1 MPESLPET
9 SASME
14 LSDMHKRLLEFST
27 RRKKILV
34 SCSHVCLLSGM
45 SEASFDSG
53 KNASQDNQSD
63 PNEQG
68 PQNTA
73 DSVSQSKARKNSLDE
88 AHMTE
93 IDISEDK
100 EVGNHSYTHSEDEDD
115 GDEDEDSQAQSKT
128 SGMIRDNADSETTS
142 RVATEADVKV
152 TVMI

>member
-1 MPESLPET
+1 M
-9 SASME
+9 A
-14 LSDMHKRLLEFST
+14 
-27 RRKKILV
+27 

-53 KNASQDNQSD
+53 KNASQDTQSD

-73 DSVSQSKARKNSLDE
+73 DSVSQSKGRKNSLDE

-100 EVGNHSYTHSEDEDD
+100 EVGNHNYAHSEDEDV
-115 GDEDEDSQAQSKT
+115 GDEDGDSQAQSKT
-128 SGMIRDNADSETTS
+128 SGIIRDNADSETTS
-142 RVATEADVKV
+142 SVATEADVKV
-152 TVMI
+152 TVMSCSLHVAVISGFFKYILNQLSYL

>member
-1 MPESLPET
+1 M
-9 SASME
+9 
-14 LSDMHKRLLEFST
+14 
-27 RRKKILV
+27 V

-73 DSVSQSKARKNSLDE
+73 DSESQSKARKNSLDE

-100 EVGNHSYTHSEDEDD
+100 EVGNHNYTHSEDD

-128 SGMIRDNADSETTS
+128 SGIIRDNADSETTS
-142 RVATEADVKV
+142 SVATEADVKV

>member
-1 MPESLPET
+1 
-9 SASME
+9 
-14 LSDMHKRLLEFST
+14 
-27 RRKKILV
+27 
-34 SCSHVCLLSGM
+34 M

-53 KNASQDNQSD
+53 KKASQDNQSD

-93 IDISEDK
+93 IDIGEDK
-100 EVGNHSYTHSEDEDD
+100 EVGNHNYTHSEDE
-115 GDEDEDSQAQSKT
+115 EDEDSQTQSKT
-128 SGMIRDNADSETTS
+128 SGIIRDNADSETTS
-142 RVATEADVKV
+142 SVAAEADVKV